1 MKVFYHRAP
10 SGNVGD
16 DLNAVLWQRLV
27 PDLQQLATAEWL
39 IGVGTIL
46 DRRIDAL
53 PGRKIVMGSGLRPD
67 TADHYRFTGEVRFAA
82 VRGVLTAQ
90 RLGLG
95 NAVTLG
101 DPGFLVAQ
109 CWQPRKVIF
118 NRIGFIPHIYSEQWS
133 SMAAAAAD
141 AGLHVISPTLPLD
154 DFLEQLHG
162 CARVYCESLHGAIF
176 ADALRVPWA
185 RVRIC
190 SHLYE
195 GEGVAEFKWR
205 DAFSVFDLPVTAVNR
220 AAILPMKRSW
230 PLLRRGL
237 RPLQAITEQRL
248 AHLLIRRRDDA
259 SLFQLSNEAR
269 LQERIAGFLA
279 CVQQLRSP
287 DHVRRWRTAQELP
300 SSRAQRRSHA
310 VRVLAFPKYGENPFL
325 QMFSDKLQAAGAI
338 VDDFNFRRGFLGR
351 YDVLHLHWPDS
362 HLLTRSWWRAL
373 GKHARLA
380 ALLLVLRARGTRIV
394 WMMHNLTPH
403 EKNHWLSSRLFALW
417 FPRLCT
423 RVIALSGNGLATAH
437 SLYPALQDKPAAIV
451 PHGHYHETY
460 PMPLPRNA
468 CRTRLGLTADCL
480 ALLFFGNIRRYK
492 NVPSL
497 IEAFR
502 RIPDTNLRLVIA
514 GSPALGVRADELAAS
529 SANDA
534 RVQLHLKFIP
544 DDEVPLFLG
553 AADLVVL
560 PFDSILNSGSVLL
573 ALSLN
578 RPVLAPRLGA
588 LPEIENKVGS
598 HWLRLYDGELTPQ
611 VLMHACARE
620 SLPGEWESPDLS
632 AFDWQ
637 AIAAHTLAFYQSQ
650 TGGAPAGSPSQD
662 SPSGLQEV

>member
-10 SGNVGD
+10 PGNVGD
-16 DLNAVLWQRLV
+16 DLNAVLWQRLI
-27 PDLQQLATAEWL
+27 PDLQQLATADWL

-67 TADHYRFTGEVRFAA
+67 TADHYRFGRDVRFAA

-90 RLGLG
+90 RIGLG

-109 CWQPRKVIF
+109 YRQARRVIVE
-118 NRIGFIPHIYSEQWS
+118 RIGFVPHIYSERWS
-133 SMAAAAAD
+133 GMSVAAAD
-141 AGLHVISPTLPLD
+141 AGLHVISPTLALN
-154 DFLEQLHG
+154 DFLEQLQG

-195 GEGVAEFKWR
+195 GAGVAEFKWR
-205 DAFSVFDLPVTAVNR
+205 DAFSVVDLPVTPVHS
-220 AAILPMKRSW
+220 AAILPTKRSW

-237 RPLQAITEQRL
+237 RPLQVITEQRL
-248 AHLLIRRRDDA
+248 ARALARRRDDA
-259 SLFQLSNEAR
+259 SLFQLSSEAR
-269 LQERIAGFLA
+269 LQERVAGLLA
-279 CVQQLRSP
+279 CVQQLQSP
-287 DHVRRWRTAQELP
+287 DHIQRWRTAPELP
-300 SSRAQRRSHA
+300 ASRVQRRSHA

-325 QMFSDKLQAAGAI
+325 QMFSDKLQAAGAK
-338 VDDFNFRRGFLGR
+338 VDDFSFRRGFLGR

-362 HLLTRSWWRAL
+362 HLLTCSWWGAI

-380 ALLLVLRARGTRIV
+380 TLLLVLRARGTRIA

-423 RVIALSGNGLATAH
+423 HVIALSGNGLTTAH

-460 PMPLPRNA
+460 PAPLSRNA
-468 CRTRLGLTADCL
+468 CRARLGLPANCL
-480 ALLFFGNIRRYK
+480 TLLFFGNIRRYK
-492 NVPSL
+492 NVPAL
-497 IEAFR
+497 LEAFR
-502 RIPDTNLRLVIA
+502 RMPDTNLRLVIA
-514 GSPALGVRADELAAS
+514 GSPAPAVRADELTAA
-529 SANDA
+529 AATDA

-544 DDEVPLFLG
+544 DNEVPLFLG

-588 LPEIENKVGS
+588 LPEIQSKVGS

-611 VLMHACARE
+611 VLMQACAGE
-620 SLPGEWESPDLS
+620 SLPEECESPDLS

-637 AIAAHTLAFYQSQ
+637 PIAAHTLAFYQSQ
-650 TGGAPAGSPSQD
+650 TGGAPAGSPSPG
-662 SPSGLQEV
+662 SPPARQEV